1 MCPCEKHLQIQI
13 RQVAVCCWENWF
25 SDQRIT
31 QRRQRRRKSTTWAFC
46 TARRA
51 SYGLFDI
58 KKHEIIACLH
68 QLKKNPLMHPQYFS
82 LCCLAMSLHLC
93 KSHRV
98 LLSSSAVPWLAP
110 CCCTGGPVILGR
122 TLPPGH
128 THRQP
133 QLAHLLSHSTQVVSI
148 GHTPVPAVSACQPA
162 SLWAP
167 DAFYAPSDC
176 QGAITSP
183 QRRRQFLHR
192 DHTEFRHIQVNRTQI
207 FCTAFNFSVYVHSV
221 PLLLSRVHA
230 GVVRGFRCLRVL
242 LGFHSPACCL
252 PPFAIQMSAYEA
264 IQWGRSSPLLLCVS
278 LKTII
283 PRTCKLTLP
292 FLMHLSIGTSEQVV
306 SPLSERIF
314 RWPFHR
320 THSVFCIC
328 LKLLTL
334 AWSAVWLCG
343 VTFMWPMMT
352 PRQATGHVWVSAV
365 LCLCCHCCWPSW
377 TFFDPPQC
385 FYSLVSVVTSPPA
398 CWTTVTSHTGT
409 HTHAFILLYFF
420 RPIFEISKTYNIT

>member
-1 MCPCEKHLQIQI
+1 
-13 RQVAVCCWENWF
+13 
-25 SDQRIT
+25 
-31 QRRQRRRKSTTWAFC
+31 
-46 TARRA
+46 
-51 SYGLFDI
+51 
-58 KKHEIIACLH
+58 
-68 QLKKNPLMHPQYFS
+68 
-82 LCCLAMSLHLC
+82 MSLHLC

-207 FCTAFNFSVYVHSV
+207 FRTAFNFSVYVHSV

-352 PRQATGHVWVSAV
+352 PRQATGHMWVSAV

-409 HTHAFILLYFF
+409 HTHAFILLYLWGPFLK
-420 RPIFEISKTYNIT
+420 SAKLTT

>member
-230 GVVRGFRCLRVL
+230 GVVRGFGCLRVL

-252 PPFAIQMSAYEA
+252 PPFAIQMSVYEA

>member
-1 MCPCEKHLQIQI
+1 MPPLTAREPLPHLSAGDSFSTAITQSSDTSKWIEPKYSARLLILVCMCTVSRYYCRAYMPVLFVGSDALGCCWDFTARHAACHHLQ
-13 RQVAVCCWENWF
+13 F
-25 SDQRIT
+25 
-31 QRRQRRRKSTTWAFC
+31 K
-46 TARRA
+46 
-51 SYGLFDI
+51 
-58 KKHEIIACLH
+58 
-68 QLKKNPLMHPQYFS
+68 
-82 LCCLAMSLHLC
+82 
-93 KSHRV
+93 
-98 LLSSSAVPWLAP
+98 
-110 CCCTGGPVILGR
+110 
-122 TLPPGH
+122 
-128 THRQP
+128 
-133 QLAHLLSHSTQVVSI
+133 
-148 GHTPVPAVSACQPA
+148 
-162 SLWAP
+162 
-167 DAFYAPSDC
+167 
-176 QGAITSP
+176 
-183 QRRRQFLHR
+183 
-192 DHTEFRHIQVNRTQI
+192 
-207 FCTAFNFSVYVHSV
+207 FSV
-221 PLLLSRVHA
+221 
-230 GVVRGFRCLRVL
+230 
-242 LGFHSPACCL
+242 
-252 PPFAIQMSAYEA
+252 YEA

-352 PRQATGHVWVSAV
+352 PRQATGHMWVSAV

-409 HTHAFILLYFF
+409 HTHAFILLYLWGPFLK
-420 RPIFEISKTYNIT
+420 SAKLTT

>member
-1 MCPCEKHLQIQI
+1 
-13 RQVAVCCWENWF
+13 
-25 SDQRIT
+25 
-31 QRRQRRRKSTTWAFC
+31 
-46 TARRA
+46 
-51 SYGLFDI
+51 
-58 KKHEIIACLH
+58 
-68 QLKKNPLMHPQYFS
+68 
-82 LCCLAMSLHLC
+82 MSLHLC

-148 GHTPVPAVSACQPA
+148 RHTPVPAVSACQPA

-252 PPFAIQMSAYEA
+252 PPFAIQMSVYEA

>member
-1 MCPCEKHLQIQI
+1 MDFLI
-13 RQVAVCCWENWF
+13 
-25 SDQRIT
+25 
-31 QRRQRRRKSTTWAFC
+31 
-46 TARRA
+46 
-51 SYGLFDI
+51 L

-162 SLWAP
+162 SLCAP

-352 PRQATGHVWVSAV
+352 PRQATGHMWVSAV

-409 HTHAFILLYFF
+409 HTHAFILLYLWGPFLK
-420 RPIFEISKTYNIT
+420 SAKLTT

>member
-31 QRRQRRRKSTTWAFC
+31 QRRERRRKSTTWAFC

-183 QRRRQFLHR
+183 RRRRQFLHR

-207 FCTAFNFSVYVHSV
+207 FRTAFNFSVYVHSV

-352 PRQATGHVWVSAV
+352 PRQATGHMWVSAV

-409 HTHAFILLYFF
+409 HTHAFILLYLWGPFLK
-420 RPIFEISKTYNIT
+420 SAKLTT